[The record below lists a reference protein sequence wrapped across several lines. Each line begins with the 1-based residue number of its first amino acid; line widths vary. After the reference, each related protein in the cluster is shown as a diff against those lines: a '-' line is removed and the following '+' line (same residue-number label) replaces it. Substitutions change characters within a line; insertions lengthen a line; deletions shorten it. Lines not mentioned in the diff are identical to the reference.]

1 MAERAQ
7 IVVKGI
13 VQGVGF
19 RPYVY
24 NLARALGLKGYV
36 TNTSEGVFIDVEG
49 VKVPDFLQRLRIEA
63 PPLSRITDLSIT
75 PQNVHGY
82 SDFTIQKSLEQTAK
96 LPFTL
101 ISPDVSICDA
111 CLHEMLDPTDRRY
124 LYPFINCTN
133 CGPRYSITCAI
144 PYDRPNTTMSSFA
157 QCPLCRKEYDDPGNR
172 RFHAQPNAC
181 PTCGPEVEFKTQSSE
196 SGVKGTEAIQKTVD
210 LLKHGGIVAV
220 KGLGGFHLAC
230 DATNDAAV
238 KRLREKKRKS
248 NKPFAVMSFDIEYI
262 EQFSFL
268 SNREREVLLSIRR
281 PIVLLRKKDDGCL
294 SASVAPNNKY
304 LGTMLPYTP
313 LHYLLFSQPSRVQS
327 VIDKP
332 HFLAL
337 VMTSGNLSEEPI
349 VRDNT
354 EALRKLSDIVDGF
367 LVHNRNIFMRLDD
380 SVVRVRNAACAVRSD
395 TNRGSRAQ
403 STELMFIRRSRG
415 YAPDPIALHDDGPE
429 VLGCGADLKNT
440 FTLTKGKFAVPSQH
454 IGDMENFETLNFYEE
469 CLSNLKAVYRAAP
482 KAIVHDL
489 HPGYLSTR
497 WAEEQVTSKKGQGT
511 RESELKL
518 FAIQHHYAHIGSVMA
533 EHGLTQKVIGVAFD
547 GTGFGTDGNLWGG
560 EFLIA
565 DIDGFERE
573 GHFSYIALPGGE
585 SAIKEPWKT
594 AVSFV
599 MAAADDKTRKY
610 LQRAGFYQKYGEAN
624 IEQVMLVARSREFS
638 PLSSGAGRLF
648 DAVSALIGVC
658 DRNTFEGEAAMAL
671 ESLTQKG
678 IENEYAVEFKSK
690 NGQTIIDYS
699 PIFVRII
706 DDLDQNVAK
715 EIIATKFHNTVASVV
730 CSMVRHMH
738 KKTEINVVALSGG
751 TFQNHYLLDRLTS
764 VLNQDGL
771 TIVTNQN
778 VPCND
783 ACISLGQAYL
793 VRERLKK

>member
-1 MAERAQ
+1 
-7 IVVKGI
+7 
-13 VQGVGF
+13 
-19 RPYVY
+19 
-24 NLARALGLKGYV
+24 
-36 TNTSEGVFIDVEG
+36 
-49 VKVPDFLQRLRIEA
+49 
-63 PPLSRITDLSIT
+63 
-75 PQNVHGY
+75 
-82 SDFTIQKSLEQTAK
+82 
-96 LPFTL
+96 
-101 ISPDVSICDA
+101 
-111 CLHEMLDPTDRRY
+111 
-124 LYPFINCTN
+124 
-133 CGPRYSITCAI
+133 
-144 PYDRPNTTMSSFA
+144 
-157 QCPLCRKEYDDPGNR
+157 
-172 RFHAQPNAC
+172 
-181 PTCGPEVEFKTQSSE
+181 
-196 SGVKGTEAIQKTVD
+196 
-210 LLKHGGIVAV
+210 
-220 KGLGGFHLAC
+220 
-230 DATNDAAV
+230 
-238 KRLREKKRKS
+238 
-248 NKPFAVMSFDIEYI
+248 
-262 EQFSFL
+262 
-268 SNREREVLLSIRR
+268 
-281 PIVLLRKKDDGCL
+281 
-294 SASVAPNNKY
+294 
-304 LGTMLPYTP
+304 
-313 LHYLLFSQPSRVQS
+313 
-327 VIDKP
+327 
-332 HFLAL
+332 
-337 VMTSGNLSEEPI
+337 
-349 VRDNT
+349 
-354 EALRKLSDIVDGF
+354 
-367 LVHNRNIFMRLDD
+367 
-380 SVVRVRNAACAVRSD
+380 
-395 TNRGSRAQ
+395 
-403 STELMFIRRSRG
+403 
-415 YAPDPIALHDDGPE
+415 
-429 VLGCGADLKNT
+429 
-440 FTLTKGKFAVPSQH
+440 
-454 IGDMENFETLNFYEE
+454 
-469 CLSNLKAVYRAAP
+469 
-482 KAIVHDL
+482 
-489 HPGYLSTR
+489 
-497 WAEEQVTSKKGQGT
+497 
-511 RESELKL
+511 
-518 FAIQHHYAHIGSVMA
+518 MA